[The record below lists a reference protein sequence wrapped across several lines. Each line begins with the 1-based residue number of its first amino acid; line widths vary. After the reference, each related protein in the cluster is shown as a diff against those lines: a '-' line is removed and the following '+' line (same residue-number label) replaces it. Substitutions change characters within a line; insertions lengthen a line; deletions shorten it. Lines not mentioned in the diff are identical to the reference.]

1 MLDTK
6 ALAAATAL
14 IVREHVDAALAPV
27 LAENKALRE
36 RMEALE
42 TAPIVSAKDITVEI
56 SPYFE
61 EMLDARFSALPAPV
75 DGKDGI
81 DGKDAD
87 PAQIKAMI
95 DEVVATLP
103 APERG
108 EKGETGERGPEGP
121 SGKDI
126 DMDQVKRLVDEAVAS
141 LPPPV
146 PGEPGP
152 QGIKGE
158 PGEPGR
164 DGKDGAGIADLV
176 IDRSGNLVATFTDG
190 RMKEVGLIV
199 GKDGRDGI
207 DGKDGVPFGPDDI
220 DMTLM
225 EDGRTLRIAFSK
237 GDTEYAFQVPFP
249 AMIYRGVWR
258 EGQEYAEGDTVTW
271 GGNLWHANKETGGKP
286 DCGDWTLCAKKGRDG
301 KDAR

>member
-27 LAENKALRE
+27 LAENKALQDRIA
-36 RMEALE
+36 ALE
-42 TAPIVSAKDITVEI
+42 SLTSKDITVEVA
-56 SPYFE
+56 PFFE
-61 EMLDARFSALPAPV
+61 EMLERRFAELPAPV
-75 DGKDGI
+75 DGKDGS

-87 PAQIKAMI
+87 PEQIGAVVNEAVAKA
-95 DEVVATLP
+95 VADIP
-103 APERG
+103 APDRG
-108 EKGETGERGPEGP
+108 EKGEQGDRGPAG
-121 SGKDI
+121 
-126 DMDQVKRLVDEAVAS
+126 A
-141 LPPPV
+141 
-146 PGEPGP
+146 
-152 QGIKGE
+152 
-158 PGEPGR
+158 

-190 RMKEVGLIV
+190 RMKELGLIV
-199 GKDGRDGI
+199 GKDGRDGV

-225 EDGRTLRIAFSK
+225 GDGRTLRMAFSK

-271 GGNLWHANKETGGKP
+271 GGNLWHCNKDSAGKP
-286 DCGDWTLCAKKGRDG
+286 DGDDWTLCVRRGRDG